1 MFATTTTSAMMLSSR
16 VRVMPDDRSARAPA
30 ATVRARRCA
39 APGIAR
45 ASSGSDDVVPLM
57 VRAARKEKVE
67 RAPAW
72 MMRQAGRYMKEYR
85 DLAVK
90 HPSFRERSE
99 TTDLIVDIT
108 LQPFRAFKPDGVIL
122 FSDILTPFPAFGIDF
137 EIDDYK
143 GPMLEKTIR
152 SKEDLKM
159 LHDVDLSKV
168 EFVAESLKILRQ
180 EVGNDAAVLGFVGAP
195 WTLCTYI
202 VEGQST
208 STYKTI
214 KSMCFNNPEVLH
226 SLLSSVAD
234 ALAVYVGFQIDAG
247 AQVIQVFDSWGGQLP
262 PHMWEEWSKPYI
274 DRVVRKVQQTHP
286 GTPITLYANGSGGLL
301 ERMSTLTVDTIGLD
315 WTIDMEDGRRR
326 VGDKAVQGNVDP
338 VVLFAG
344 EDAIEKAVKDVC
356 RKAGPTGHVL
366 NLGHGV
372 LVGTPEES
380 VKHFFDVSKTITY

>member
-16 VRVMPDDRSARAPA
+16 VRVMPDDRKARAPA